1 MIEFL
6 NVDPSEIFLE
16 IVELGR
22 AEGINTKEQYVDLV
36 DEVIERH
43 RGFGEMHDDSSTVGM
58 AEALRG
64 RFAEY
69 QAAIGLDTEQPQL

>member
-1 MIEFL
+1 MTDFL
-6 NVDPSEIFLE
+6 SVDPSEIFQE

-22 AEGINTKEQYVDLV
+22 AEGINDQQAYVDLV

-43 RGFGEMHDDSSTVGM
+43 RRVGEMHDDSSTVGM

-69 QAAIGLDTEQPQL
+69 LETLGLDGEQPQL

>member
-1 MIEFL
+1 MTEFL
-6 NVDPSEIFLE
+6 SVDPGEIFLE

-22 AEGINTKEQYVDLV
+22 AEGINTQEAYVDLV

-43 RGFGEMHDDSSTVGM
+43 RGWGEMHDDSSTAGM

-69 QAAIGLDTEQPQL
+69 KELLGLGEEQPQL